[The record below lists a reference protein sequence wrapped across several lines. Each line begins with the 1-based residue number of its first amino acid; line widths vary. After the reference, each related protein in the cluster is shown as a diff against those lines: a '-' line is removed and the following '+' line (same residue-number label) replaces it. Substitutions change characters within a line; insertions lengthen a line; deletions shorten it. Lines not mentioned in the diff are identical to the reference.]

1 MGIKKFWKK
10 KNLKKIFGRQM
21 SFEIIGASKA
31 TWGYWGAK
39 CHPGALGCQMTLG
52 GIGASNATWG
62 YWGVKCHQG
71 VLGRQMPPW
80 YYGGVKGH
88 TGVKRPASRFMRS
101 QILGRQRSG
110 ASGIRLG
117 VRGQNSGVRVHVV
130 KGPGRQRRWIPI
142 CWIHANLLKSL
153 LYIDTEY

>member
-1 MGIKKFWKK
+1 
-10 KNLKKIFGRQM
+10 M

-31 TWGYWGAK
+31 TWGYWGVK
-39 CHPGALGCQMTLG
+39 CHPGALGRQMPLG

-130 KGPGRQRRWIPI
+130 KGPGRQRR
-142 CWIHANLLKSL
+142 
-153 LYIDTEY
+153 

>member
-10 KNLKKIFGRQM
+10 NLKNFFGHQM

-31 TWGYWGAK
+31 TWAYWGVK
-39 CHPGALGCQMTLG
+39 CHPGALGRQMPLG

-101 QILGRQRSG
+101 QRLGRQRSG
-110 ASGIRLG
+110 ASGIRWG